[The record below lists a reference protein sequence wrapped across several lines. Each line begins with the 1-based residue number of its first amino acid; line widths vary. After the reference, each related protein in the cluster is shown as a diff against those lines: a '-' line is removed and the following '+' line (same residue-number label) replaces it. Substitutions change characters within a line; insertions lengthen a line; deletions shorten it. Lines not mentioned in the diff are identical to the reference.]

1 MERGWVDTG
10 RSYESELADLPATL
24 ALVDASPVP
33 DELADLVVTLRSL
46 PSTHVGSGGALAVA
60 RFASTLCTEVA
71 GRVSSALT
79 PMAFCEAR
87 VTAGCTV
94 LFSASVG
101 HHDISAAAACAR
113 EHLRLPLFL
122 VTLRDAD
129 SLPGSLSGEWIRTVE
144 LRGAPPD
151 GFLATNSVLLM
162 AAWLAKAFVETQRR
176 TPDAGPLQDLSTSY
190 EPARL
195 PAGKSLLVLHGYR
208 TEAVAL
214 DLETR
219 LQETGLRTVQTVDY
233 RNFAHGRHVGLNL
246 GADQTTVV
254 ALIDDSVKS
263 VAEETLR
270 ILPPSID
277 RIELR
282 GRAPWPWSVPDL
294 LLQSMHLVGGL
305 ARTEKVDPGRP
316 EVSQYGR
323 RLYHLPILASRR
335 ADEPAVIRKMRA
347 LGAPPEEQPVRTLVK
362 LALERWREDISN
374 IPVGAVVLD
383 FDGTCCFTH
392 ARHLGTDPRVRRELV
407 RLLGEGLL
415 VGLASG
421 RGRSLHADLRAWI
434 PQQLWDRVALGLYN
448 GGLVLGLGEPLV
460 PPSAAVPSA
469 LRKVRLACDA
479 LGLSEMIHI
488 DERPYQ
494 VSMTVGPDISV
505 DECRL
510 LVEGALVGEPGLSIL
525 ASSHSV
531 DVVPRPTNKM
541 AVMDALDIGERDFL
555 AVGDRGDREGND
567 FELLNAVNWSLSVDR
582 VSAAL
587 DRCWNLSPAS
597 RTGPSELG
605 AILTALTRDS
615 ADDCFRFAPASTE
628 ACHA

>member
-1 MERGWVDTG
+1 LERGWVETG
-10 RSYESELADLPATL
+10 RPYERELADLPATL
-24 ALVDASPVP
+24 ALVDRSPVP
-33 DELADLVVTLRSL
+33 EELAELVVTLRGL

-71 GRVSSALT
+71 GRVSTAMT
-79 PMAFCEAR
+79 AMAFCEAS

-101 HHDISAAAACAR
+101 HHDIAAAAACAR

-122 VTLRDAD
+122 VTLREAD
-129 SLPGSLSGEWIRTVE
+129 SLPASLRGEWIRTVE

-151 GFLATNSVLLM
+151 GFLATNSVLLVS
-162 AAWLAKAFVETQRR
+162 AWLAKAFAEAGTG
-176 TPDAGPLQDLSTSY
+176 TPGAGPLPDLGTTS

-254 ALIDDSVKS
+254 ALIDDSVVS
-263 VAEETLR
+263 LAEETLR

-282 GRAPWPWSVPDL
+282 ARAAWPWSVPDL
-294 LLQSMHLVGGL
+294 LLRSMHLVGGL
-305 ARTEKVDPGRP
+305 ARAHAVDPGRP

-347 LGAPPEEQPVRTLVK
+347 LGASPDEQPVRSLVK
-362 LALERWREDISN
+362 LALQRWREDVSK

-392 ARHLGTDPRVRRELV
+392 ARHLGTDPRVRTELV
-407 RLLGEGLL
+407 RLLDEGLL

-434 PQQLWDRVALGLYN
+434 PQHLWDHVALGLYN
-448 GGLVLGLGEPLV
+448 GGLVLGLGESLV
-460 PPSAAVPSA
+460 PTSAAVPSA

-479 LGLSEMIHI
+479 LGLGDMVQV

-494 VSMTVGPDISV
+494 VSITVGPGISV
-505 DECRL
+505 DACRL
-510 LVEGALVGEPGLSIL
+510 LLEGALVGEPTLNIL

-531 DVVPRPTNKM
+531 DVVPGSTNKM
-541 AVMDALDIGERDFL
+541 AVMEALDVGEREFL
-555 AVGDRGDREGND
+555 AVGDRGDPEGND
-567 FELLNAVNWSLSVDR
+567 FELLNAVRWSLSVDR

-587 DRCWNLSPAS
+587 DRCWNLSPPG

-605 AILTALTRDS
+605 AILAALTRDPL
-615 ADDCFRFAPASTE
+615 AECFRFAPAWIE